1 MLDRIASLLDDA
13 KYILLHQQ
21 RDAVEMKEAGFWHSR
36 SSHQWEGMGLSLPP
50 LDRRGARGLKGHL
63 GDLGGGG

>member
-50 LDRRGARGLKGHL
+50 LDRRGQ
-63 GDLGGGG
+63 GG